1 MEKPVEKP
9 VETVPLLASPAESL
23 DRATPSSSFQYLS
36 SEAFNLSTPTKLP
49 SLDMSDAAASA
60 QRRSRF
66 DLSPHHGGQPKAENA
81 SQEAYRGH
89 EASHSQH
96 SHSGSHSG
104 SHHTGHYSHSHSHSR
119 SGGLSRRHNSGS
131 RERQRRSS
139 SRSYSRSYSHSRS
152 QSRSSSRSR
161 SHSRGHSRGHSR
173 SHSHSPS
180 YSHDVGEGERIKNS
194 TRETGRI
201 RGATTTARRL
211 TTMTII
217 VMTGIIRGIVPLIR
231 TAIEVEGMTVI
242 RATIVEV
249 DIMITDVFACLLIE
263 VD

>member
-1 MEKPVEKP
+1 M
-9 VETVPLLASPAESL
+9 ETVPLLASPAESL

-66 DLSPHHGGQPKAENA
+66 DLSPHHGGQPKAENV

-119 SGGLSRRHNSGS
+119 RSVAAPQQRQSRATAEIEQSQLQS
-131 RERQRRSS
+131 QLQSLPQPVAELQPVTEP
-139 SRSYSRSYSHSRS
+139 
-152 QSRSSSRSR
+152 QSRS
-161 SHSRGHSRGHSR
+161 
-173 SHSHSPS
+173 
-180 YSHDVGEGERIKNS
+180 
-194 TRETGRI
+194 
-201 RGATTTARRL
+201 
-211 TTMTII
+211 
-217 VMTGIIRGIVPLIR
+217 
-231 TAIEVEGMTVI
+231 
-242 RATIVEV
+242 
-249 DIMITDVFACLLIE
+249 
-263 VD
+263 